1 MLISPCNSRSEVKDE
16 SSGGSG
22 ALEKPAIDV
31 IKFKK
36 IELENVDIEEKN
48 TS

>member
-31 IKFKK
+31 IKFIKAE
-36 IELENVDIEEKN
+36 IDNVNIEEQN
-48 TS
+48 T

>member
-31 IKFKK
+31 IKLKK